1 MTPVVFESIIFALLA
16 LLALTQVIIPAWR
29 GMPLFP
35 CFRLRSNWGKLD
47 DAQADVMSAERE
59 AEIETRKR
67 LAAHLRKQK
76 ETHTPWQDTDQSTA
90 PAGQSA
96 QEPPDPAV

>member
-35 CFRLRSNWGKLD
+35 CFLLSLKFV
-47 DAQADVMSAERE
+47 DVV
-59 AEIETRKR
+59 
-67 LAAHLRKQK
+67 HQ
-76 ETHTPWQDTDQSTA
+76 
-90 PAGQSA
+90 
-96 QEPPDPAV
+96 